1 MRGKHNHPVAEPLDM
16 AFFVPTE
23 NFTGPDSASG
33 GMMAEGP
40 QMRVLAG
47 AGSGDGGGS
56 WLPGTGS
63 TGKDLVL
70 CRKALLTKYTKSTI
84 L

>member
-33 GMMAEGP
+33 GMTAEGP
-40 QMRVLAG
+40 RCKSWRAWG
-47 AGSGDGGGS
+47 AGVAGVAGS
-56 WLPGTGS
+56 Q
-63 TGKDLVL
+63 
-70 CRKALLTKYTKSTI
+70 ALDQQGRIWFYAARLYSPSI
-84 L
+84 